1 MNRQQMTE
9 ISRREMAHIPDWPYH
24 QRVLR
29 MHYFNNRMHS
39 LGRKSGDYPDD
50 PLEIL
55 RRSMRDARASEH
67 VKPDQKFDYDKSFF
81 EEESRK
87 RKER

>member
-1 MNRQQMTE
+1 M
-9 ISRREMAHIPDWPYH
+9 
-24 QRVLR
+24 LR

-50 PLEIL
+50 PLKIL
-55 RRSMRDARASEH
+55 KLSIRDARTSEH
-67 VKPDQKFDYDKSFF
+67 VKPDQKFDYDRPFF

-87 RKER
+87 RKAR

>member
-1 MNRQQMTE
+1 MTE
-9 ISRREMAHIPDWPYH
+9 TARREMAHIPDWPYH

-39 LGRKSGDYPDD
+39 LGRKSTYRDD
-50 PLEIL
+50 PLEVLKQSI
-55 RRSMRDARASEH
+55 RDARQSEH
-67 VKPDQKFDYDKSFF
+67 VKPDQKFEYDRHFF

-87 RKER
+87 RRKA